1 MSCWE
6 SNATWQ
12 EPGTWFSGRKEAKS
26 GSHVA
31 LEGSDVMLGVQR
43 DVAVG
48 VSLIFVQKRG
58 EKGEPRRIG
67 GARCRVGGPTRRG
80 CGSELGSRAE
90 KGQNRM
96 AHKGSWHELIC

>member
-6 SNATWQ
+6 SNATWL
-12 EPGTWFSGRKEAKS
+12 EPQARFLRRKGAKS
-26 GSHVA
+26 ESHVA
-31 LEGSDVMLGVQR
+31 LEWSDVALGVQR

-67 GARCRVGGPTRRG
+67 GERCRVGGPTRRG
-80 CGSELGSRAE
+80 
-90 KGQNRM
+90 
-96 AHKGSWHELIC
+96 